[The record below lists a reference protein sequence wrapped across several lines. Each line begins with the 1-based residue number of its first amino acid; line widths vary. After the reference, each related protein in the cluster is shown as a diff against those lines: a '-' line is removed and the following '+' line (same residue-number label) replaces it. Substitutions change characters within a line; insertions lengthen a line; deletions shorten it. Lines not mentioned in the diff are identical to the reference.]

1 LYLKSPRKIDLDTET
16 HPPVLPVPE
25 EILRIIEQDRAGQ
38 ENDGWWAEDD
48 NESLLPATLLN
59 FLRTLRALLMKFDQW
74 AIEPHEIAS
83 SRLMVLE
90 DDLHQ
95 LKHYTDSIHHSLGTP
110 VTIQGTDFPDVW
122 CALEFLSQSASGQ
135 DFGATVAHVQHSLF
149 NLAQQVGEVQ
159 NGFKSIQSL
168 VHALPAAQEQLSQL
182 AVQLHLHEK
191 RFTLIQPL
199 LLSIPKLSEDIAAL
213 KTTTCVSTDPWT
225 ANFAPQPH
233 VIPPSPSGSTP
244 VESTVDAITRLN
256 TIEHAIQSLEKRVV
270 GDGIKIGRFLFQSKE
285 DLRLWFVTNVPSNR
299 FGLFLD
305 AVSIFDFLAQP
316 HLDSQENMAQLYN
329 SQKNGFDTTYESRI
343 ISSMQNLFPNLFGK
357 SASAGMDTALALPG
371 FTKPEQWNNKGVTG
385 LQLQVERELPNVDLQ
400 FRHAIASSSRL
411 SS

>member
-1 LYLKSPRKIDLDTET
+1 MPIDTHSYRESKYTSDPLYK
-16 HPPVLPVPE
+16 
-25 EILRIIEQDRAGQ
+25 
-38 ENDGWWAEDD
+38 DD
-48 NESLLPATLLN
+48 NESLLPAALLD

-95 LKHYTDSIHHSLGTP
+95 LKHYMDSIHHSLGTP
-110 VTIQGTDFPDVW
+110 VTLQGTDFPDVW

-285 DLRLWFVTNVPSNR
+285 DLRLWGSSP
-299 FGLFLD
+299 
-305 AVSIFDFLAQP
+305 
-316 HLDSQENMAQLYN
+316 LY
-329 SQKNGFDTTYESRI
+329 
-343 ISSMQNLFPNLFGK
+343 
-357 SASAGMDTALALPG
+357 
-371 FTKPEQWNNKGVTG
+371 
-385 LQLQVERELPNVDLQ
+385 QV
-400 FRHAIASSSRL
+400 IASDFSSTPSQFL
-411 SS
+411 TSSLNRTWIARKIWLNYIIPKRMASIRHTKAGSSPQCKIFFLICVGNQHQQEWTLL